1 MINTV
6 WLLLFCS
13 GIVTAAIT
21 GKIALIST
29 TIFSSTAAAI
39 EFTIGLAGMIAFWSG
54 ILKVAE
60 VSGITAGIAKLFR
73 PVLSLLFPTLAG
85 HPAIL
90 GVITLTLAA
99 NLLGLGNVATPM
111 GLETMARL
119 QTLNPDQETVSPEM
133 TTFLALVLGGLTLLP
148 TTLIALRARAGSTR
162 AAVIMVP
169 VLLVTFWGTMVGL
182 GVNYVASRLVFW
194 RIRKE

>member
-1 MINTV
+1 
-6 WLLLFCS
+6 
-13 GIVTAAIT
+13 
-21 GKIALIST
+21 
-29 TIFSSTAAAI
+29 
-39 EFTIGLAGMIAFWSG
+39 
-54 ILKVAE
+54 KVAE